1 MDFLTNV
8 LFAFEKCEPI
18 LHLFSWYHLLIF
30 FGSFAVFHYINHM
43 QKINKYTEFIAKAS
57 TICMAILQVILY
69 IWYLLSP
76 IESLFLKGLPLYTC
90 RMVLWLFVCGQFFGM
105 KKCLKLA
112 TYWGVY
118 GGIAGLLFPTIFHYP
133 VPHIL
138 QIATIVLHIYIFLLG
153 SYYLF
158 VKKIGMTLKDSHW
171 CVRITTGLIIF
182 NAIFNSIFGT
192 NYISTNRMPAHLVNY
207 LGMNLPDF
215 LCLPAVIIGYI
226 AVTYFQWW
234 VSNKTIKY
242 MEEKKNRIKISK
254 LVEVDS
260 YDSK

>member
-1 MDFLTNV
+1 MIQQIINN
-8 LFAFEKCEPI
+8 LFAFEKCEPV

-30 FGSFAVFHYINHM
+30 FGSFVVFHYINHT
-43 QKINKYTEFIAKAS
+43 QKINENTERIAKAS
-57 TICMAILQVILY
+57 TICMAILQVVLY

-90 RMVLWLFVCGQFFGM
+90 RLVLWLFVLGQFFGM

-158 VKKIGMTLKDSHW
+158 VKKIGMNLKDSNW

-182 NAIFNSIFGT
+182 TAIFNGVFGT
-192 NYISTNRMPAHLVNY
+192 NYISTNKMPAHLINY
-207 LGMNLPDF
+207 LGINLPSW
-215 LCLPAVIIGYI
+215 LCMPAVILGYAI
-226 AVTYFQWW
+226 VTYFQYWA
-234 VSNKTIKY
+234 SNKAIQVT
-242 MEEKKNRIKISK
+242 ENRRNRAELKRMNESIE
-254 LVEVDS
+254 VE
-260 YDSK
+260 